1 MVKIKLFGTLRL
13 KTGFKE
19 MEADISGIRQAWDL
33 LAQETGI
40 PAKEFRKCI
49 LALNGTPCKASVKL
63 SDGDELTLFSPS
75 GGG

>member
-19 MEADISGIRQAWDL
+19 TTADITSVKEAWAVL
-33 LAQETGI
+33 SEETGI
-40 PAKEFRKCI
+40 PVREFKKCI
-49 LALNGTPCKASVKL
+49 AALNGQPCKASAKL
-63 SDGDELTLFSPS
+63 SDGDVITLFSPS

>member
-19 MEADISGIRQAWDL
+19 MEADITSIKEAWSL
-33 LAQETGI
+33 LASATNL
-40 PAKEFRKCI
+40 PTREFKKCI
-49 LALNGTPCKASVKL
+49 IALNGKPCKASVKL
-63 SDGDELTLFSPS
+63 SDGDEITLFSPS